1 MSKSD
6 HPKVAV
12 MMGSDSDWDTMKKC
26 VALLD
31 EFAVP
36 YEVRICSAH
45 RTPEQ
50 TAEYASTAAD
60 RGLDVLIAA
69 AGLAAHLAGVLAAH
83 TTLPVIGVPMASGAL
98 QGIDAL
104 LATVQMPPG
113 VPVATVGIGA
123 AGAKNAALLAV
134 QILARKDA
142 QLADKLNQFKRD
154 QADSVQKKNEKLLSD
169 LS

>member
-1 MSKSD
+1 MPKSD